1 MSFPVT
7 TRSRLLT
14 GELIKSPIDGDSQT
28 VVQVAA
34 VHLVSNKAKVI

>member
-1 MSFPVT
+1 MT

-14 GELIKSPIDGDSQT
+14 GELIKSHIDEDPQT

-34 VHLVSNKAKVI
+34 VHLVLNKAKVI